1 MRKLTNEDRCKIEAL
16 HKSGLN
22 ASKIAVQIGRH
33 KSTVIRELSRNSYE
47 GSYDYKQAN
56 KFAKERRSTCGVHC
70 RLREENWT
78 YVRTLLHQKWSPEQI
93 SGWLRCNPDIGFY
106 VSAQW
111 IYEYIYKDKEKGGD
125 LYENLR
131 RSGRPYRSGK
141 FRPYRGKI
149 KDRIGI
155 ESRPEIVDRRLRIG
169 DWEVDSVIGKLN
181 QSSIVTLVER
191 VSRYTAI
198 LKVNSKESQIVSQA
212 IISRIKNTNLPIH
225 TMTGDNG
232 TEFSEHRKIS
242 ESLGID
248 FYFTHPYSSWEKGTN
263 ENTNGLIRQY
273 FPKGTDFNTI
283 SDEAIMSVENQLNNR
298 PRKCLKYKKPAE
310 ILMKQ
315 QKEQSCVN

>member
-1 MRKLTNEDRCKIEAL
+1 MKKLTHEDRCRIDSL
-16 HKSGLN
+16 HKSGFN
-22 ASKIAVQIGRH
+22 AAKISVQIGRH
-33 KSTVIRELSRNSYE
+33 KSTVSRELSRNSFE
-47 GSYDYKQAN
+47 GIYDYKKAN
-56 KFAKERRSTCGVHC
+56 KFAKERRSSCGVHS
-70 RLREENWT
+70 RLSDENWT
-78 YVRTLLHQKWSPEQI
+78 YVRTLLYQKWSPEQI
-93 SGWLRCNPDIGFY
+93 SGWLRSNPDIGFY

-111 IYEYIYKDKEKGGD
+111 IYEYIYKDQAKRGD

-131 RSGRPYRSGK
+131 RSGRPYRTGK

-155 ESRPEIVDRRLRIG
+155 EARPEIVNKRLRIG

-181 QSSIVTLVER
+181 KSSIVTIVER

-198 LKVNSKESQIVSQA
+198 LKVNSKEAQIVSQA
-212 IISRIKNTNLPIH
+212 IISRVKNMNLPIH

-232 TEFSEHRKIS
+232 TEFSEHKKIS
-242 ESLGID
+242 EGLGID

-283 SDEAIMSVENQLNNR
+283 SDEAIMAVENDLNNR
-298 PRKCLKYKKPAE
+298 PRKCLNYKKPVE
-310 ILMKQ
+310 ILIKREN
-315 QKEQSCVN
+315 EQSCVS